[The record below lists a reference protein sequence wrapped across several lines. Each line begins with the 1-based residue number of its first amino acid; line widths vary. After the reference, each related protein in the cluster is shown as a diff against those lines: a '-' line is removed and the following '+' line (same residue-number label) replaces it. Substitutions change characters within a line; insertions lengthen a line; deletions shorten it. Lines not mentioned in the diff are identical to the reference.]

1 MDNEQVTLK
10 SIPISNHY
18 TTKEIDLIKSKR
30 IVTPSFPLQQEIY
43 ANLISTD
50 NWDTNKQII
59 ADEYGKIRWN
69 WSLLYA
75 SSSNNYAV
83 TLPVY
88 KSKKLTSM
96 LIYFNN
102 HDHIEFQ
109 FESVSH
115 IIEATDNFT
124 NYDVDELTFV
134 SALSLH
140 RLYEVQFSVQYK
152 PANDWLIHI
161 LTNKNLASYFKDKET
176 ERCYTVIEI
185 EGIPDPT
192 ATNGISSIY
201 TSREVCFPINCP
213 TVISVGG
220 SATGGGLTITIEGSG
235 GTTNPNV
242 TDPQDPP
249 EYIIKDEECKENN
262 MTSEAVDCI
271 NNNTDVVFPCEEGS
285 TQDVLDD
292 IVEGLCTNASS
303 TDGQNSQLEGPQEGE
318 IDCADVNVELDGYD
332 GIELSVF
339 NNFNECLSN
348 EEICELI
355 STNSLSGIGIEKLEC
370 LGYPELN
377 DCEIELLANNPHAF
391 DELAENW
398 LQSNLTT
405 NILFGYNDVNECT
418 DAFRHSFF
426 NALNS
431 WKLGENL
438 AREFGE
444 AHECVTTSELASEM
458 DLFNNEVGYN
468 ILNQNAF
475 ILDQLNNSD
484 IQIQR
489 NGISDLYSV
498 ICSALQNGELRVFN
512 DPLSSNPD
520 NDSDVFLITSS
531 DCSCILD

>member
-1 MDNEQVTLK
+1 MKSSEEYVVTIPVYDKSKLTAMLLYMDNGE
-10 SIPISNHY
+10 SN
-18 TTKEIDLIKSKR
+18 KFE
-30 IVTPSFPLQQEIY
+30 
-43 ANLISTD
+43 
-50 NWDTNKQII
+50 
-59 ADEYGKIRWN
+59 
-69 WSLLYA
+69 
-75 SSSNNYAV
+75 
-83 TLPVY
+83 
-88 KSKKLTSM
+88 
-96 LIYFNN
+96 
-102 HDHIEFQ
+102 
-109 FESVSH
+109 FESVNG
-115 IIEATDNFT
+115 IMNKTDNFKT
-124 NYDVDELTFV
+124 HDVEDLMFV
-134 SALSLH
+134 FVQGFIRMH
-140 RLYEVQFSVQYK
+140 EVQYADQHKS
-152 PANDWLIHI
+152 ANDWIIHQI
-161 LTNKNLASYFKDKET
+161 KNKNLTSNFKNSCGEFCFDATEIDREPDKYSSTGWSAVLINVEKCIPIDCPPNIDAGPSAPSGGLIITIEVDNNSTGGSSDGDGDGNDDGDNDNKPEPKIKDKEC
-176 ERCYTVIEI
+176 E
-185 EGIPDPT
+185 
-192 ATNGISSIY
+192 
-201 TSREVCFPINCP
+201 
-213 TVISVGG
+213 
-220 SATGGGLTITIEGSG
+220 
-235 GTTNPNV
+235 
-242 TDPQDPP
+242 
-249 EYIIKDEECKENN
+249 ENN